1 MVRPDGYP
9 VVVPTAVARDGDRL
23 LVHGSAGSRWISNG
37 WPEDGAEDLA
47 GPAWVGVVPRLP
59 PSVTSMS
66 DRDLAQVARH
76 RLCARLN
83 GLVFPQDKVCGQG
96 QAVTS
101 RLRKGASGT
110 MKLVSRILGSKI
122 LRWGYM
128 VLVIA
133 FAVYY
138 IADKWHDIRH
148 ALSQIGL
155 LTSFEALL
163 AVIAALIGTMFVW
176 QALITGLGSPLSV
189 SVTARILF
197 IGQLGKYLPG
207 SVWPVL
213 AQMELGAEHKVPRA
227 RAAAA
232 TVISMCLSLLC
243 ALLVAFVTLPF
254 TSGFT
259 KYWWAFL
266 IAVPLLV
273 CLYPRVLNKLLNFG
287 FKLLRRDPL
296 EQPVPG
302 KAIAIAFAWYVV
314 TWIFYGLHVWVQVI
328 RLGAHP
334 GPALVLSIGAF
345 AFAWSVGFV
354 IVLAPAGAGFRDALL
369 ILLLTPSI
377 GSGPATAITLVS
389 RVVTTL
395 GDVICAGGAVISYR
409 REKARR
415 DHADAIAQP
424 TLNEERDP
432 ADSPLPVSD
441 NSRD

>member
-1 MVRPDGYP
+1 
-9 VVVPTAVARDGDRL
+9 
-23 LVHGSAGSRWISNG
+23 
-37 WPEDGAEDLA
+37 
-47 GPAWVGVVPRLP
+47 
-59 PSVTSMS
+59 
-66 DRDLAQVARH
+66 
-76 RLCARLN
+76 
-83 GLVFPQDKVCGQG
+83 
-96 QAVTS
+96 
-101 RLRKGASGT
+101 
-110 MKLVSRILGSKI
+110 MKLVSRVVGSKI
-122 LRWGYM
+122 TRWGFM

-138 IADKWHDIRH
+138 IARQWHEIHH
-148 ALSQIGL
+148 ALGQIGL

-163 AVIAALIGTMFVW
+163 AVIAALIGTMLVW

-189 SVTARILF
+189 TATSRILF

-213 AQMELGAEHKVPRA
+213 AQMELGVEHKVPRA

-232 TVISMCLSLLC
+232 TVISMSLSLLC
-243 ALLVAFVTLPF
+243 ALLVAFATLPF

-273 CLYPRVLNKLLNFG
+273 CLYPKVLNKLLNLG
-287 FKLLRRDPL
+287 FKLLRREPL

-302 KAIAIAFAWYVV
+302 KAIAIAFGWYIVAWL
-314 TWIFYGLHVWVQVI
+314 FYGLHVWVQMI

-334 GPALVLSIGAF
+334 GPALLLSVGAF

-354 IVLAPAGAGFRDALL
+354 IILAPAGAGFRDALL

-377 GSGPATAITLVS
+377 GAPAATAITLVS

-395 GDVICAGGAVISYR
+395 GDVICAGVAVLSYR
-409 REKARR
+409 RGKARR
-415 DHADAIAQP
+415 ARAGAAAQTALP
-424 TLNEERDP
+424 DEELGSAEP
-432 ADSPLPVSD
+432 QLPVAD